1 MWRKSRARVQHPRRP
16 MGQPPDSGPA
26 PFRYSQNLA
35 GPASSSDPTSRP
47 DAPFGELPH
56 VEEPRSRIC
65 GTRGSARQEP
75 HRGPRQGALS
85 SACEPVV
92 AHGSTCGSEGNSP
105 LATLNGPR
113 SSPPGAGVPS
123 GPRAERVRTVHRC
136 MSPVPSGRWVSSGNG
151 PIGRAPNQSATIAS
165 LGSSGVPPQP
175 PRRPQGQRFGLYG
188 VRIPGSGR
196 RVYLDWSTGGR
207 PRAASRPPTLPV
219 GSSPRRVT

>member
-123 GPRAERVRTVHRC
+123 EAPRCGGEGGP
-136 MSPVPSGRWVSSGNG
+136 
-151 PIGRAPNQSATIAS
+151 SAHFS
-165 LGSSGVPPQP
+165 LGPGVVASTCSMC
-175 PRRPQGQRFGLYG
+175 PRRPEGAR
-188 VRIPGSGR
+188 PGHVVGM
-196 RVYLDWSTGGR
+196 
-207 PRAASRPPTLPV
+207 AARLGPIV
-219 GSSPRRVT
+219 A